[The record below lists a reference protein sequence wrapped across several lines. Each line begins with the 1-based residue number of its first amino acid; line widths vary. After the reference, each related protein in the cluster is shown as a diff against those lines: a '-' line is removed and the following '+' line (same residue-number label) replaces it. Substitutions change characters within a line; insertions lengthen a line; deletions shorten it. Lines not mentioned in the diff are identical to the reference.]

1 MAGAVMI
8 SAANLANV
16 EEIVIYYVPI
26 SLPLMELIA

>member
-16 EEIVIYYVPI
+16 EEIVIYSVPI

>member
-16 EEIVIYYVPI
+16 EEIVIYSVPI
-26 SLPLMELIA
+26 FLPLMELIA